1 MNIILILLNS
11 YKTILLLLVISGL
24 MGIASAKTFDFPIK
38 KINYQSKY
46 NIHLINFDTAKRV
59 SEDHH
64 SKIKHN
70 GKGEKT
76 RSGSAAK
83 ESAPESIQDNTGKGL
98 LDQNIIIPPDAL
110 LNNFH
115 FDQQQLNVPIG
126 ATVNWDNHD
135 STDHNLQVFR
145 IVPGLLHYEPYGSKD
160 LSPFDTLT
168 VQFKQPG
175 EYAFQ
180 CISPNHN
187 NMTGTIFVS

>member
-1 MNIILILLNS
+1 MHSNAYPMPYKVGLFLLILISFIGTSNAQSISNKIDFKFNYKPIVSDQFINS
-11 YKTILLLLVISGL
+11 NTKEKPSVS
-24 MGIASAKTFDFPIK
+24 K
-38 KINYQSKY
+38 KI
-46 NIHLINFDTAKRV
+46 
-59 SEDHH
+59 
-64 SKIKHN
+64 
-70 GKGEKT
+70 
-76 RSGSAAK
+76 
-83 ESAPESIQDNTGKGL
+83 IQDSQDHSHKASKQKKQAGSIVASSLGNDSPSL
-98 LDQNIIIPPDAL
+98 FDIIIPPDTL